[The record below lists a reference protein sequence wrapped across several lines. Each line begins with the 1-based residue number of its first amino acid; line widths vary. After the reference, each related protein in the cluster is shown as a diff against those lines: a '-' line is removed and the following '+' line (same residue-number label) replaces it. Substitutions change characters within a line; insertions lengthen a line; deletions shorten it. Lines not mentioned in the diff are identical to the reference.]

1 MPDQRQQK
9 RLDRI
14 SKTNPERAKKVEQ
27 RMNNREDRY
36 LSGGKSKLKHNRPD
50 TPLATSPDTGDF
62 SLKKEIEKRRAVAAA
77 EKANEAYREK
87 SMKELRDKKSQ
98 MSPEEIKQA
107 AQR

>member
-27 RMNNREDRY
+27 RMNRREERF

-50 TPLATSPDTGDF
+50 TPLANT
-62 SLKKEIEKRRAVAAA
+62 
-77 EKANEAYREK
+77 
-87 SMKELRDKKSQ
+87 
-98 MSPEEIKQA
+98 PEPMM
-107 AQR
+107 